1 MGRILV
7 PNVALFVIEKLSSA
21 VTGSDAVD
29 GAHCATSKCQRVVT
43 RTVDLGKG
51 KAIACGRID
60 RSQCNLTHGAV
71 VRMVDVATTAE
82 VQRRILANG
91 SPWPVLADHPRYI
104 LTQRQGRQDR

>member
-51 KAIACGRID
+51 KAIACGNRQFYELRFGHPGFYLSPICAIFV
-60 RSQCNLTHGAV
+60 SECV
-71 VRMVDVATTAE
+71 V
-82 VQRRILANG
+82 
-91 SPWPVLADHPRYI
+91 
-104 LTQRQGRQDR
+104 